1 MTVVLRDQQIEKSK
15 CFFFQCLQLASTT
28 QHIRGAV
35 FDWTVTPHAGLIVVH
50 TRCTKIFTHV
60 MYGDDHLNGSN
71 ILRTALNS
79 NCFVLHEAPDRHN
92 VPFPATYYVTPLC
105 DDQVSN

>member
-1 MTVVLRDQQIEKSK
+1 MTVVLRHQQIEKSK